1 MGLYETAI
9 QMLEHILQDEKTGN
23 EVGVVVALGES
34 HLSLGRS
41 QFGSGFVS
49 RAEASWTSAIEVAR
63 GMLDSSSGFK
73 RVAWK
78 VIADSLLELSQ
89 IATFAAIDVVSHA
102 IMVLLPQFSSFP
114 QITGLKIAGAA
125 PWSRVVADVQNG
137 LSGKN
142 VTWIAV
148 AAYRV
153 RIELCADGDD
163 LKTSALYDYAVSLHS
178 LSSKCSSAE
187 LGTIVGEANTSLKA
201 ALTQDPGNES
211 YWNALG
217 TTNFETNPKVSQHA
231 FIKALELDTKV
242 CGLSLRLHGV
252 FITSASES
260 SLLDQPRTSISPSWR
275 SRAGEPRFV

>member
-1 MGLYETAI
+1 MGLYESAI
-9 QMLEHILQDEKTGN
+9 QLLEHILQDEKTGS

-49 RAEASWTSAIEVAR
+49 RAEASWTNAIEVAC

-78 VIADSLLELSQ
+78 IIADSLLELSQ
-89 IATFAAIDVVSHA
+89 IATFATIGAVSDAIT
-102 IMVLLPQFSSFP
+102 LLLLHFSSFP
-114 QITGLKIAGAA
+114 QITSPKIAGAA
-125 PWSRVVADVQNG
+125 PWSRVVTDVQND

-142 VTWIAV
+142 LTWMAV

-153 RIELCADGDD
+153 RIELCADRDD

-178 LSSKCSSAE
+178 LSSKCSPAE
-187 LGTIVGEANTSLKA
+187 LGPLIGEANNSLKA
-201 ALTQDPGNES
+201 ALKQDPGDES

-217 TTNFETNPKVSQHA
+217 AINFATNPKVAQHA

-242 CGLSLRLHGV
+242 CGLN
-252 FITSASES
+252 
-260 SLLDQPRTSISPSWR
+260 
-275 SRAGEPRFV
+275 